1 MLDSMLLTIY
11 YPIMKFEI
19 AKTKKDIKTCHKL
32 REIIFIKE
40 QNVPVFVEKDSK
52 DDFAI
57 HFLLLDDNDI
67 PVGVGRV
74 VADNN
79 TAVVGRV
86 GIMKEFR
93 KKRLG
98 FLLMQNIID
107 YCKNQGFEKITLS
120 AQEHALDFYKKL
132 NFEVIS
138 DRYIS
143 PSNIPHFKM
152 KLDVSKPIYDTE
164 FH

>member
-1 MLDSMLLTIY
+1 
-11 YPIMKFEI
+11 MKFKI
-19 AKTKKDIKTCHKL
+19 AKTKDDIEICHKL
-32 REIIFIKE
+32 RETIFIKE
-40 QNVPVFVEKDSK
+40 QNVPVSVEKDDK
-52 DDFAI
+52 DNLAI
-57 HFLLLDDNDI
+57 HFLLLNDDNI

-79 TAVVGRV
+79 TAVIGRV

-93 KKRLG
+93 KNG
-98 FLLMQNIID
+98 FGAILMRNIID
-107 YCKNQGFEKITLS
+107 YCKCQGFKKMTLS

-132 NFEVIS
+132 NFEIVS

-143 PSNIPHFKM
+143 PSNIPHLKM
-152 KLDVSKPIYDTE
+152 QLDVSKSIYGTE

>member
-1 MLDSMLLTIY
+1 
-11 YPIMKFEI
+11 MKFKI
-19 AKTKKDIKTCHKL
+19 AKTKDDVEICHKL

-40 QNVPVFVEKDSK
+40 QNVPVSVEKDGK
-52 DDFAI
+52 DIYAT
-57 HFLLLDDNDI
+57 HFLLLNDDNI
-67 PVGVGRV
+67 PIGVGRV

-79 TAVVGRV
+79 TAVIGRV

-93 KKRLG
+93 KNG
-98 FLLMQNIID
+98 FGVILMRNIID
-107 YCKNQGFEKITLS
+107 YCKRHGFKKMTLS

-143 PSNIPHFKM
+143 PSNIPHLKM
-152 KLDVSKPIYDTE
+152 QLDVSKLIYDTE